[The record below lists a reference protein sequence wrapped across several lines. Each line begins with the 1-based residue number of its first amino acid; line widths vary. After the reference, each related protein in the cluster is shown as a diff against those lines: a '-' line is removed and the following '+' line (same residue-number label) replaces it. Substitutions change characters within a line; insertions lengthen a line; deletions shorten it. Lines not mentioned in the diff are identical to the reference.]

1 MNYLDMEFLIEEAKD
16 RGVTPYDL
24 FTSSDGLVDAR
35 KFFNEIVSG
44 TDKDYQESP
53 EKRILKNTENNS
65 FYKVLINYLD
75 SLGTGNKHYPK
86 LEPAKVR
93 KTKNG
98 LIPSDGRH
106 RAKFC
111 MLLGIKLP
119 VIVEK
124 NS

>member
-1 MNYLDMEFLIEEAKD
+1 MGYLNIEFLIGEAKD

-24 FTSSDGLVDAR
+24 FTPSDGLVDAG
-35 KFFNEIVSG
+35 KFFNEIVSN
-44 TDKDYQESP
+44 TDKYYQDSP
-53 EKRILKNTENNS
+53 EERILKNTEDNN
-65 FYKVLINYLD
+65 FYKVLLNYLD
-75 SLGTGNKHYPK
+75 SLGTGNKYYPK

-111 MLLGIKLP
+111 MMLNIKLP
-119 VIVEK
+119 VVVEE